1 MFPSRLKLASY
12 ALVVLIGCLVA
23 VPNLFTAQQLDHLP
37 DWLPKP
43 HVTLGL
49 DLRGGSQ
56 LVLAVDPTG
65 LQHEQLVAI
74 TNIARTA
81 LRDAGVAG
89 VRVSISGEA
98 VVVRP
103 GDPAKNADVETA
115 LRGLVS
121 TVTSRGVP
129 TWQPDIEISRDT
141 DAGFLLRPTAA
152 AVAARMDSA
161 VDQSIPIIERRINEV
176 GVVEPTI
183 QRLGSDRILVQLPG
197 VQDPDRIKTLLG
209 TTAKM
214 AFHLVVTRLE
224 PSALQGGPLPAGV
237 IMAPAAKGDMRYP
250 IEAEPLLQGDR
261 LVDAAMAFDERT
273 GQPIVTFRL
282 DSLGAKQFAD
292 ITRAHVGEPFA
303 ILLDGKVLSAP
314 VIREPIIGG
323 AGQISGNFTAEE
335 ASSLAALLR
344 AGALPVPLTILEER
358 TVGPDLGADA
368 IRMGAF
374 TGLAG
379 FGLVLAFMVGLYG
392 RWGLAASAA
401 LLINVVLTFAGLSLF
416 GATLTLPGIA
426 GIVLGI
432 GLAVDANVLIN
443 ERIKEEARR
452 GRSAAAALD
461 FGFRRAYRTIV
472 DSNVTTLI
480 ATLLL
485 FWFGSGPVRGFAVTM
500 GLGIVTSMFT
510 AVAIVRAVMAA
521 WVRRQRPQRFVIEPL
536 LRLTL
541 LPVVSHIR
549 FMRARFLGIAVSM
562 LLSMASV
569 TLFVTPGLNY
579 GIDFVG
585 GTIVEA
591 TTTQSADLSLLR
603 DKLDGLRLGEVALQE
618 LGDASTLLLR
628 IERQPGDDAAQ
639 QAAAA
644 RVKATVLEVAP
655 GARFER
661 VEVVGPKVS
670 DELKRTGV
678 IAVALASLAMLA
690 YIWIRFE
697 WPFAVGA
704 IATLVLD
711 VTKTVG
717 FLALI
722 GLDFNLTAIA
732 AVLTLIGY
740 SVNDKVVVYDR
751 MRENLRLHPEMKLR
765 QLIDLSINQ
774 TFVRSLYTS
783 ATAFLAL
790 LPMALWG
797 GPAVASFAWPML
809 FGIAVAASSS
819 IFIAAPI
826 LLFLGERRWRAK
838 SAASRGQDAGGRQLL
853 AIAGSRH
860 DASP

>member
-1 MFPSRLKLASY
+1 MFPSRLKLAGY
-12 ALVVLIGCLVA
+12 ALVVLIGCLIA
-23 VPNLFTAQQLDHLP
+23 APNLFTAQQLGLLP
-37 DWLPKP
+37 TWLPKP
-43 HVTLGL
+43 QVALGL

-56 LVLAVDPTG
+56 LVLAVDAADLARERLT
-65 LQHEQLVAI
+65 AI
-74 TNIARTA
+74 AADARTA
-81 LRDAGVAG
+81 LRQSGV
-89 VRVSISGEA
+89 SGAVVTMSGDA
-98 VVVRP
+98 VVVRAAA
-103 GDPAKNADVETA
+103 AKQAATEAA

-121 TVTSRGVP
+121 TAPDTS
-129 TWQPDIEISRDT
+129 QPDIEISRGPDS
-141 DAGFLLRPTAA
+141 AFLLRPTATSLG
-152 AVAARMDSA
+152 ARLDRA
-161 VDQSIPIIERRINEV
+161 IEQSVPIVERRINEF
-176 GVVEPTI
+176 GVAEPTV
-183 QRLGSDRILVQLPG
+183 QRLGADRILVQLPG
-197 VQDPDRIKTLLG
+197 VKNPDEIKKRLG

-214 AFHLVVTRLE
+214 AFHLVATKLE
-224 PSALQGGPLPAGV
+224 PSALQGGSLPAGV
-237 IMAPAAKGDMRYP
+237 IMAPAAKGGMRYP

-261 LVDAAMAFDERT
+261 LVDAAMAFDQRS
-273 GQPIVTFRL
+273 GQPIVTFKL
-282 DSLGAKQFAD
+282 DSIGAKQFAG

-314 VIREPIIGG
+314 VIREPITAG
-323 AGQISGNFTAEE
+323 AGEISGGFAAEE

-344 AGALPVPLTILEER
+344 AGSLPVAFTVAEER
-358 TVGPDLGADA
+358 TVGPDLGADM
-368 IRMGAF
+368 IRMGAI
-374 TGLAG
+374 TGVAG
-379 FGLVLAFMVGLYG
+379 FALVLGFMVALYG
-392 RWGLAASAA
+392 RWGLVASAA
-401 LLINVVLTFAGLSLF
+401 LAVNVVLTFAGLSLF

-461 FGFRRAYRTIV
+461 YGFQRAYRTIV

-510 AVAIVRAVMAA
+510 AVAIVRAVMAV
-521 WVRRQRPQRFVIEPL
+521 WVRRRRPKQFAIEPL
-536 LRLTL
+536 LRLNL
-541 LPVVSHIR
+541 LPAESSIR

-562 LLSMASV
+562 LLSVASV
-569 TLFVTPGLNY
+569 TLFITPGLNY
-579 GIDFVG
+579 GIDFAG

-591 TTTQSADLSLLR
+591 TTPQPADLAALR
-603 DKLDGLRLGEVALQE
+603 STLDGLQLGDVALQE
-618 LGDASTLLLR
+618 AGNASTLLLR
-628 IERQPGDDAAQ
+628 IERQAGGDAAQ
-639 QAAAA
+639 QAAAD
-644 RVKATVLEVAP
+644 RVKRAVEAVAP
-655 GARFER
+655 GTHFER
-661 VEVVGPKVS
+661 VEVVGPTIS
-670 DELKRTGV
+670 GELKRTGV

-690 YIWIRFE
+690 YIWVRFE
-697 WPFAVGA
+697 WQFAVGA

-717 FLALI
+717 FLALT

-751 MRENLRLHPEMKLR
+751 MRENLRLHPQMPLR

-774 TFVRSLYTS
+774 TFMRSLYTS

-826 LLFLGERRWRAK
+826 LLFLGERRWRRKGVGAV
-838 SAASRGQDAGGRQLL
+838 GQVPALAGTARK
-853 AIAGSRH
+853 
-860 DASP
+860 

>member
-1 MFPSRLKLASY
+1 MFPSRWKLASY

-23 VPNLFTAQQLDHLP
+23 APNLFTRDQLSILP
-37 DWLPKP
+37 GWLPTP
-43 HVTLGL
+43 QVTLGL
-49 DLRGGSQ
+49 DLKGGSH
-56 LVLAVDPTG
+56 LVLEVDAAAVARDRLDAMTDS
-65 LQHEQLVAI
+65 
-74 TNIARTA
+74 ARTA
-81 LRDAGVAG
+81 LKEAG
-89 VRVSISGEA
+89 ISGADVAVSDGA
-98 VVVRP
+98 VVVRL
-103 GDPAKNADVETA
+103 ADKTKSAAAEAV

-121 TVTSRGVP
+121 TVTAHGFS
-129 TWQPDIEISRDT
+129 TAQPDIDIAKISDSEFR
-141 DAGFLLRPTAA
+141 LQPTAA
-152 AVAARMDSA
+152 DLSARMDRA
-161 VDQSIPIIERRINEV
+161 VEQSVPIVERRINEV
-176 GVVEPTI
+176 GVVEPTV

-197 VQDPDRIKTLLG
+197 VQDPGEIKKLLG

-214 AFHLVVTRLE
+214 TFHLVVTKLD
-224 PSALQGGPLPAGV
+224 PSALRGGPLPAGV
-237 IMAPAAKGDMRYP
+237 VMVPAAKGETRYP
-250 IEAEPLLQGDR
+250 IQSEPLLQGDR
-261 LVDAAMAFDERT
+261 LVDASLAFDERT
-273 GQPIVTFRL
+273 GQPVVAFRL
-282 DSLGAKQFAD
+282 DSVGAKRFAE

-323 AGQISGNFTAEE
+323 AGQISGGFSSEE

-344 AGALPVPLTILEER
+344 AGALPVPLTVIEER
-358 TVGPDLGADA
+358 TVGPDLGGDA
-368 IRMGAF
+368 IRMGAV

-379 FGLVLAFMVGLYG
+379 FALVFAFMVALYG
-392 RWGLAASAA
+392 RWGLVANMA
-401 LLINVVLTFAGLSLF
+401 LAINVVLTFAGLSLF

-443 ERIKEEARR
+443 ERIKEETRK

-461 FGFRRAYRTIV
+461 YGFRRACRTIV

-510 AVAIVRAVMAA
+510 AVAIVRAVMAT
-521 WVRRQRPQRFVIEPL
+521 WVRMRRPKQFVIAPL
-536 LRLTL
+536 LRLNL
-541 LPVVSHIR
+541 LPTASSIR
-549 FMRARFLGIAVSM
+549 FMRARFLGIAVSI
-562 LLSMASV
+562 LLSIASV

-579 GIDFVG
+579 GIDFAG
-585 GTIVEA
+585 GILVEA
-591 TTTQSADLSLLR
+591 KTPHPADLAAIR
-603 DKLDGLRLGEVALQE
+603 GKLDGLHLGEVALQQF
-618 LGDASTLLLR
+618 GDASTLLVR
-628 IERQPGDDAAQ
+628 IERQPGNDARQ
-639 QAAAA
+639 LVAAD
-644 RVKATVLEVAP
+644 RVKAAVSAVAP
-655 GARFER
+655 GTRFER

-670 DELKRTGV
+670 GELARTG
-678 IAVALASLAMLA
+678 ILAVVLASFAMLA
-690 YIWIRFE
+690 YIWVRFE

-717 FLALI
+717 FLALT

-751 MRENLRLHPEMKLR
+751 MRENLRLHPEMPLR
-765 QLIDLSINQ
+765 RLIDLSINQ
-774 TFVRSLYTS
+774 TFVRSLFTS

-790 LPMALWG
+790 LPMAIWG
-797 GPAVASFAWPML
+797 GPAVASFALPML

-826 LLFLGERRWRAK
+826 LLFLGERWWRRRAPEGGNAPAEAQMR
-838 SAASRGQDAGGRQLL
+838 AAE
-853 AIAGSRH
+853 
-860 DASP
+860 

>member
-1 MFPSRLKLASY
+1 MFPSRWKLAGY
-12 ALVVLIGCLVA
+12 ALVVLLGCLMA
-23 VPNLFTAQQLDHLP
+23 VPNLFTAQQRSQWP
-37 DWLPKP
+37 GWMPAP

-49 DLRGGSQ
+49 DLKGGSH
-56 LVLAVDPTG
+56 LVLAVDAAG
-65 LQHEQLVAI
+65 VARERLDAI
-74 TNIARTA
+74 ADSARTA
-81 LRDAGVAG
+81 LKEAGLPDASVA
-89 VRVSISGEA
+89 VSGDA

-103 GDPAKNADVETA
+103 ADAAKSAVVDAT
-115 LRGLVS
+115 LRGFVS
-121 TVTSRGVP
+121 TMTAHGVSTS
-129 TWQPDIEISRDT
+129 QPDIEIARGADSE
-141 DAGFLLRPTAA
+141 FLLRPSAA
-152 AVAARMDSA
+152 ALSARMQSA
-161 VDQSIPIIERRINEV
+161 VGQSVPIVERRINEV
-176 GVVEPTI
+176 GVAEPTI

-197 VQDPDRIKTLLG
+197 VQDPDEIKKLLG

-214 AFHLVVTRLE
+214 TFHLVVPKLE
-224 PSALQGGPLPAGV
+224 PEAMQGGQLPAGV
-237 IMAPAAKGDMRYP
+237 IAAPAAKGEMRYA
-250 IEAEPLLQGDR
+250 IRAEPLLQGDR
-261 LVDAAMAFDERT
+261 LTDAAMAFDERT
-273 GQPIVTFRL
+273 GRPVVKFRL
-282 DSLGAKQFAD
+282 DSIGAKAFAD

-303 ILLDGKVLSAP
+303 IVLDGKVLSAP

-323 AGQISGNFTAEE
+323 AGEISGDFTAEE

-344 AGALPVPLTILEER
+344 AGALPVPLTVAEER
-358 TVGPDLGADA
+358 TVGPDLGADTIRVGA
-368 IRMGAF
+368 I
-374 TGLAG
+374 TGVAG
-379 FGLVLAFMVGLYG
+379 FGLVLAFMVALYG
-392 RWGLAASAA
+392 RWGLVASAA
-401 LLINVVLTFAGLSLF
+401 LALNVVLTFAGLSLF

-426 GIVLGI
+426 GLVLSI

-443 ERIKEEARR
+443 ERIKEETRK

-461 FGFRRAYRTIV
+461 FGFKSAYRTIV

-500 GLGIVTSMFT
+500 GLGIATSMFT
-510 AVAIVRAVMAA
+510 AVAIVRAVMAV
-521 WVRRQRPQRFVIEPL
+521 WVRRRRPKRFVIEPL
-536 LRLTL
+536 LRLNL
-541 LPVVSHIR
+541 LPVESRIR

-562 LLSMASV
+562 LLSAASV
-569 TLFVTPGLNY
+569 TLFITPGLNY

-591 TTTQSADLSLLR
+591 KTAQPADLASLR
-603 DKLDGLRLGEVALQE
+603 NRLDGLHLGEIALQE
-618 LGDASTLLLR
+618 FGNASTLLLR

-639 QAAAA
+639 QVAAA
-644 RVKATVLEVAP
+644 RVKETVGAVAP
-655 GARFER
+655 GTRFQR

-670 DELKRTGV
+670 EELERTGV

-690 YIWIRFE
+690 YIWVRFE

-717 FLALI
+717 FLALT

-751 MRENLRLHPEMKLR
+751 MRENLRLHPEMPLR
-765 QLIDLSINQ
+765 QLIDRSINQ
-774 TFVRSLYTS
+774 TFLRSLFTS
-783 ATAFLAL
+783 ATALLAL

-826 LLFLGERRWRAK
+826 LLFLGERRWRRQTV
-838 SAASRGQDAGGRQLL
+838 AAAAPPADAEMR
-853 AIAGSRH
+853 AAE
-860 DASP
+860 